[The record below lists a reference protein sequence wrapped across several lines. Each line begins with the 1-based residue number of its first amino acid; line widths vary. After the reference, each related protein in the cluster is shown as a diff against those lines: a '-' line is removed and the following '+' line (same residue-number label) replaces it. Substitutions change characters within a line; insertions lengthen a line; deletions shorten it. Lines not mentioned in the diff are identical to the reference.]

1 MPGLGLLEGEAL
13 LGAGAEVDQGL
24 LHHADLRLDTRKLN
38 NSIGMQFYQG
48 QTKGMSKRGKLG
60 LILFY
65 HDDLIRQYWNV
76 SWPGASFQG
85 GKGKITKYVPS

>member
-48 QTKGMSKRGKLG
+48 RTKGKIGVDQ
-60 LILFY
+60 ILFY
-65 HDDLIRQYWNV
+65 HADLIRQYWIV
-76 SWPGASFQG
+76 FWPGASFQG